1 MGFSRRRRGKDGRP
15 RYTAYYRDLRG
26 REVSAGTFARKADA
40 DAAWQA
46 AEVNVRA
53 GLRHDP
59 GRGRQTFE
67 HYVEAV
73 WLPNH
78 RMELSTRA
86 DYTSAIYRHIMWF
99 FGPMKMRDIGP
110 GQVREW
116 ITALKARGV
125 SPRRIEYS
133 KNSVLNAIFTTAL
146 DDGVIVV
153 HPSHRVATDPVPRK
167 PRRIITAAQFDA
179 VYAALPNSDAQLLVE
194 TAIETGLRWG
204 ELTELRV
211 RDIDFAT
218 GLLTVA
224 RAVIAVS
231 RKHHPAGGRFWVKKY
246 PKDREYRQLRMSDQI
261 VRKLSEHVTA
271 HDLGADDLLFARRG
285 DRGPGTQPAVLA
297 DPETLGWTEPNQAGR
312 RYRHGTTTAYGL
324 GRCRCEHCRHA
335 VALYRAERRRNGN
348 DRPSQGHP
356 VEVDPHLHASTFRMS
371 VLRPALRVAGIDG
384 VTFHGLR
391 HAHASWLLAGGAD
404 LQVVKERLGHAKIST
419 TEGYLHTLPDADQTA
434 VTALGKIRSGGDS
447 GTELDAARREIDEL
461 RAALV
466 DLTLKMH
473 RSA

>member
-231 RKHHPAGGRFWVKKY
+231 RKHHPAGGRFWVKNY